1 MKQEYKRKI
10 FHMVL
15 GVVMGLLFLYFR
27 KRYLVAFITGIL
39 CGGLVARLL
48 LLKGVKL
55 KILEPFI
62 DKFGRPLEFGLGAMN
77 FFIGA
82 LITVLF
88 FSREY
93 AAIGVIVLGVSDG
106 FATIMGYTSKHK
118 VYMTKTFEGTM
129 AFFVSSFIIILA
141 GTTLFQALF
150 VSIILSLVELIA
162 PVDDNLLIP
171 PTCALLLHLT
181 TW

>member
-1 MKQEYKRKI
+1 
-10 FHMVL
+10 
-15 GVVMGLLFLYFR
+15 MGLLFLYFR
-27 KRYLVAFITGIL
+27 KRYLIAFITGIL

-48 LLKGVKL
+48 LMKGCNIR
-55 KILEPFI
+55 ILQKFL
-62 DKFGRPLEFGLGAMN
+62 DKYDRPLEFGLGAMN

-93 AAIGVIVLGVSDG
+93 AAISMIVLGISDG
-106 FATIMGYTSKHK
+106 VATIMGYSSTHK
-118 VYMTKTFEGTM
+118 LYAKKTFEGTS
-129 AFFVSSFIIILA
+129 AFFGTSFIIILV
-141 GTTLFQALF
+141 GTSLFQAVL
-150 VSIILSLVELIA
+150 VSILLTIVELIA
-162 PVDDNLLIP
+162 PADDNLLIP